1 MGATGGSLVE
11 VVPLGRCDC
20 SDGEPDDQQHDHHP
34 SAHPAHSDMSAAS
47 IHARLLCF
55 SWCRV
60 IHPVGRTRTPAGR
73 KALRAWLGEDSVPL
87 TIESEALLR
96 VFLAQHGSIDD
107 LRRAIRS
114 IRDEAIDTERE
125 VAAMVRAY
133 ETDGGPF
140 PDRLHVTALMGK
152 LLHSHREAMI
162 GWADWAEKQVA
173 HWTSTALSKGA
184 TVPAG
189 VFEEIIRASENQ
201 LRPTSD
207 PPTRDS

>member
-1 MGATGGSLVE
+1 M
-11 VVPLGRCDC
+11 
-20 SDGEPDDQQHDHHP
+20 
-34 SAHPAHSDMSAAS
+34 
-47 IHARLLCF
+47 
-55 SWCRV
+55 
-60 IHPVGRTRTPAGR
+60 
-73 KALRAWLGEDSVPL
+73 

-96 VFLAQHGSIDD
+96 VFFAEHGSIDD

-140 PDRLHVTALMGK
+140 PDRLHVIALMGK

-173 HWTSTALSKGA
+173 HWTSTTLSKGA

-207 PPTRDS
+207 PPIRDS